1 MSHAQPD
8 AHPGELSDYSVMVI
22 DDALVVRKIIEAS
35 FNRVGMPVSSYPDGI
50 VAIQALA
57 HGQVAVPNIVLLDIG
72 LPRMDGYEVAGILR
86 RNAGFENTVII
97 MLSGRDGVVDRVRSR
112 LVGARDFI
120 AKPFHVPDV
129 VNTVFRHLGISQ
141 TWRQST
147 NNH

>member
-1 MSHAQPD
+1 MSHALPDTQPGD
-8 AHPGELSDYSVMVI
+8 LTRFSVMVI
-22 DDALVVRKIIEAS
+22 DDALVVRRIIEAS
-35 FNRVGMPVSSYPDGI
+35 FNRIGMPVSSYPDGI

-57 HGQVAVPNIVLLDIG
+57 HGQVSVPNVVLLDIG

-120 AKPFHVPDV
+120 PKPFHVADV
-129 VNTVFRHLGISQ
+129 IKTVYRHLGIA
-141 TWRQST
+141 QSGEYGAS
-147 NNH
+147 NL

>member
-1 MSHAQPD
+1 MSHALPEPQSGD
-8 AHPGELSDYSVMVI
+8 LSSFSVMVI
-22 DDALVVRKIIEAS
+22 DDALVVRRIIEAT
-35 FNRVGMPVSSYPDGI
+35 FNRIGLPVSSYPDGI
-50 VAIQALA
+50 TAIQALA

-120 AKPFHVPDV
+120 GKPFHVADV
-129 VNTVFRHLGISQ
+129 INTVYRHLGISQ
-141 TWRQST
+141 PGRQSAS
-147 NNH
+147 NH